1 MFDKLIKLADRYDAA
16 GKPEIANKID
26 RLIVALAQQAGG
38 NINLVELMRLKPETI
53 MSLGKAISFD
63 LVLEPD
69 PDGRGNTVRAIPKIH
84 DKWTDGLNLGDI
96 SNTPELQTY
105 MMPAAADETIKQLE
119 EGGWFEEGAD
129 LPWASEEDV
138 KFAPETLREIQ
149 LENLEKGRQ
158 TQKQR
163 RDIDEALSGAVQEV
177 ERESFL
183 PESERSEEAQQYDLP
198 TIPPS
203 GFSYEPEYRKQQ
215 EKERREERK
224 RMREPTE
231 AEVRAALVKMADEF
245 DQEGKFDLASEID
258 RTLMSFS
265 ARPKAPL
272 KKLDDKVKKN
282 LIVFVHDA
290 DQNNS
295 KSIKGLNEL
304 FRRLRY
310 FDFADSA
317 KDLGLDKIV
326 KDMEKTQEGLEA
338 AKRRFFEL
346 MHGKKPSKKDLED
359 MFKEIVDAARQDDG
373 QNTLDFFEANSDDGW
388 DQDAED
394 SAIDKEIPAEEM
406 LDIPEGEEEISE
418 EEMSEEMMEE
428 LEKFLE
434 AESEEGDE

>member
-119 EGGWFEEGAD
+119 EGGWFEEGAG